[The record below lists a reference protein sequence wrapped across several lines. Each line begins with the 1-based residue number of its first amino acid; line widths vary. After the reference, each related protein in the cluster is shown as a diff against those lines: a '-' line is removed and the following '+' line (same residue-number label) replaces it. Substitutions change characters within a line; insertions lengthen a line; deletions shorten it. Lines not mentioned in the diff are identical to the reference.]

1 MKKAIISLSAFL
13 LLMLVSCNNDAFPV
27 SSWNSNNEALPIIF
41 YVSGDAGFN
50 TFSKNFAGNL
60 HQHGYDVFA
69 LNTQRY
75 FWNKKTPQQAATD
88 TENYLKNILQSRTN
102 KNIILLGFSYG
113 ADVSPFIYNRFDNDF
128 KKNIKNLIIIGP
140 SKVND
145 FEIHLTDYFSGETL
159 YGYSVV
165 HEINRLK
172 NVDFTMI
179 LSDFEYH
186 YFPFTEITLKNYRFV
201 HLHGDHH
208 YGGDT
213 KKLADFINV
222 LLHDSK
228 KKQ

>member
-1 MKKAIISLSAFL
+1 MKKLIRIIAVFVL
-13 LLMLVSCNNDAFPV
+13 LLLVSCNSDSFPV
-27 SSWNSNNEALPIIF
+27 TEWNSNNDAKPVIF

-50 TFSKNFAGNL
+50 SFSKSFAANL
-60 HQHGYDVFA
+60 HHHGYDVFA

-75 FWNKKTPQQAATD
+75 FWTKKTPQQAATD
-88 TENYLKNILQSRTN
+88 TENFLKNVIKNRSN

-145 FEIHLTDYFSGETL
+145 FEIHLTDYLAGEKL

-165 HEINRLK
+165 HEINRLQHV
-172 NVDFTMI
+172 NFTMI
-179 LSDFEYH
+179 LSDFEYYH
-186 YFPFTEITLKNYRFV
+186 FPFTEITLRNYRFV

-213 KKLADFINV
+213 KKLADFISSI
-222 LLHDSK
+222 LPDSA